1 MKMVKVVTGTTV
13 KTLEPVRNSN
23 TKVLN
28 EFNLE
33 RKAIKARD
41 KEVVKARALSSDDR
55 KDITTIAAGYNKD
68 NRKIAVGIN
77 KTSIY
82 HGTLCAED
90 LVVKQLGGKRALSAI
105 TLTPA
110 IRPRT
115 LEVIPVCK
123 RCQVKY
129 PRRAFI
135 KGTPFA

>member
-55 KDITTIAAGYNKD
+55 K
-68 NRKIAVGIN
+68 
-77 KTSIY
+77 
-82 HGTLCAED
+82 L
-90 LVVKQLGGKRALSAI
+90 
-105 TLTPA
+105 
-110 IRPRT
+110 
-115 LEVIPVCK
+115 PVYFK
-123 RCQVKY
+123 
-129 PRRAFI
+129 
-135 KGTPFA
+135 